1 MSLCSCYYVPTML
14 LWCDV
19 HTRDIKH
26 STWGIFWF
34 AWPFRYVASV
44 NQALDG
50 TKVKRASKIYVG
62 RSMTVHNRLF
72 CACTSC
78 MNYVTKTFLL
88 VLQYGVKNL
97 FFVRVQGQKSEQ
109 IHTTKKFVGFQNHS
123 FSHVAKFCKNPFP
136 VLGSDG
142 NMDLTFAR
150 GTVNCCW
157 EVSMDREHGELC
169 SWKISRKKML
179 NRVLCNYN
187 MGSFFPTTRSQKY
200 RLLSK
205 M

>member
-1 MSLCSCYYVPTML
+1 ML

-44 NQALDG
+44 NQALEG

-72 CACTSC
+72 CACTPC
-78 MNYVTKTFLL
+78 MSYVTKTFLL

-97 FFVRVQGQKSEQ
+97 FLVRVQGQKSEQ
-109 IHTTKKFVGFQNHS
+109 IQQRNLWGFRTILLTMLQSFVRIRFQCLEVIEIWT
-123 FSHVAKFCKNPFP
+123 SHFP
-136 VLGSDG
+136 GV
-142 NMDLTFAR
+142 R
-150 GTVNCCW
+150 CCW

-169 SWKISRKKML
+169 SWKISRKKNVEQGTL
-179 NRVLCNYN
+179 QLWH
-187 MGSFFPTTRSQKY
+187 GLFFFPTTRSRKY
-200 RLLSK
+200 HLLSK

>member
-1 MSLCSCYYVPTML
+1 ML

-44 NQALDG
+44 NQALEG

-72 CACTSC
+72 CACTPC

-109 IHTTKKFVGFQNHS
+109 IQQRNLWGFRTILLTMLQSFVRIRLEVMEIWT
-123 FSHVAKFCKNPFP
+123 SHLPGVRWIAAERWAWTGSMVNFVHEKNP
-136 VLGSDG
+136 D
-142 NMDLTFAR
+142 
-150 GTVNCCW
+150 
-157 EVSMDREHGELC
+157 
-169 SWKISRKKML
+169 KKML
-179 NRVLCNYN
+179 NRVLCNYD
-187 MGSFFPTTRSQKY
+187 MGSFFSRP
-200 RLLSK
+200 LALGNIIF
-205 M
+205 